1 MGAVGAESQEAV
13 VERIGTAVRGAG
25 GRGGKERGK

>member
-25 GRGGKERGK
+25 KERGK